1 MMFAHDEL
9 TAAAAAAA
17 AAAANH
23 SGCINF
29 MDKITNLSYESNS
42 LPRRKCMY
50 HASDDYQ
57 TNSLPRK
64 DAAQQLR
71 QAFEQCATES
81 GKMNVHRLRT
91 HGTFSLES
99 SMGSNQNL
107 NELIKRRYSC
117 GVQDAMRYSQD
128 SNDTDDPKNVM
139 RRNSINNFYIP
150 PPDDDDVDVA
160 DDDDPSGSEEYC
172 STCESSDSEDDSKQ
186 EKEIFIDFKPRLSPV
201 PSPRHRR
208 KRLQKTMSDGE
219 MLYEKRRESI
229 AIDEIGVPQTSTSE
243 EDLKTMENQRNN
255 AYLYS
260 NIPIKDEGICDTN
273 NLLKLP
279 SERDNNNVRHRREA
293 FRKRSISLEEPMMDD
308 QHSDNTNGARKSIA
322 KSGPPSPCLTEKAEK
337 DISTFPSSDSLAN
350 DLTRDHSDGIWN
362 ESQATVLQIDSR

>member
-9 TAAAAAAA
+9 S
-17 AAAANH
+17 AAAANY

-29 MDKITNLSYESNS
+29 MDKITNRSYESNS

-50 HASDDYQ
+50 HASDEYQ

-64 DAAQQLR
+64 DASQQLR
-71 QAFEQCATES
+71 ETFEQCATDGSE
-81 GKMNVHRLRT
+81 MNAQRLRT

-107 NELIKRRYSC
+107 NETIKRRYSC
-117 GVQDAMRYSQD
+117 GVQDAMRYSHD
-128 SNDTDDPKNVM
+128 SNGNEDPQGVL
-139 RRNSINNFYIP
+139 RRNSINIFYHP
-150 PPDDDDVDVA
+150 PPDADVD
-160 DDDDPSGSEEYC
+160 DEDDPSGSEEYC
-172 STCESSDSEDDSKQ
+172 STCESSESEDNSKH
-186 EKEIFIDFKPRLSPV
+186 EKEIFIDFKPRLSPL

-219 MLYEKRRESI
+219 ILYEKRRDSI
-229 AIDEIGVPQTSTSE
+229 AIDEMAAPLTSTSE
-243 EDLKTMENQRNN
+243 EDLKTKEIQRNN

-260 NIPIKDEGICDTN
+260 NIPIKDEGICDKN

-279 SERDNNNVRHRREA
+279 SEREANVRHRREA
-293 FRKRSISLEEPMMDD
+293 FRKRSISLEEPMVDD
-308 QHSDNTNGARKSIA
+308 GTDNDNEAKKSIV
-322 KSGPPSPCLTEKAEK
+322 KSGPPSPSFIERAEK

-362 ESQATVLQIDSR
+362 ESQATVLQIDSRYASRTLEKIGIR